1 MLASAEVPITVPIAF
16 GVGFLCGFIFTVT
29 DDTFK
34 SFIRVQD
41 IVFGHMLRKCLF
53 VGLFAGI
60 FSVGLFFEFAST
72 GSVKI
77 RAVIAP
83 AFCSAILIPI
93 IANSLELLISKLFV
107 QR

>member
-41 IVFGHMLRKCLF
+41 IVFGHML
-53 VGLFAGI
+53 
-60 FSVGLFFEFAST
+60 SST
-72 GSVKI
+72 LS
-77 RAVIAP
+77 
-83 AFCSAILIPI
+83 ILP
-93 IANSLELLISKLFV
+93 
-107 QR
+107 